1 MTLLPIAVWE
11 QTPYWVPE
19 LQREL
24 ESLGGRVVGCRTEAD
39 VARRL
44 AEGARQ
50 LVIALP
56 DGEHLPL
63 RMLTHW
69 VASGL
74 RVHVV
79 LNETGESLRWFLAEL
94 SVSSVF
100 DFDGARQSL
109 VRACVG

>member
-11 QTPYWVPE
+11 LTPYWAPE

-24 ESLGGRVVGCRTEAD
+24 EPQGGRVTSCRTEAD
-39 VARRL
+39 AARRL
-44 AEGARQ
+44 TEGARQ

-56 DGEHLPL
+56 RGEQLPL
-63 RMLTHW
+63 RLVMQW
-69 VASGL
+69 VAGGL

-79 LNETGESLRWFLAEL
+79 LSETGESLRWFLSEL
-94 SVSSVF
+94 GVTSVF
-100 DFDGARQSL
+100 TFDGARQSL